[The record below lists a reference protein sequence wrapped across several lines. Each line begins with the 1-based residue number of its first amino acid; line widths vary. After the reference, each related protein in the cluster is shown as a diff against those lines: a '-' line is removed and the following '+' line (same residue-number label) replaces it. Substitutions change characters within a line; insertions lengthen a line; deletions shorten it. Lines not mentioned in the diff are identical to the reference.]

1 MTNASHQNEQHN
13 ENEGV
18 AKGPLSGVKI
28 IDMSSVVMGPFAT
41 LIFADM
47 GAEVIKVE
55 FDQGKV
61 PGDMMRYAGYSPDGK
76 RGPIFA
82 ALNRN
87 KKAVTINAGSDEG
100 KAQLTELL
108 SGADVFFHNVRMAGM
123 RRLGFD
129 YEGVRAIKPDI
140 VYTHCAGY
148 GADGPYAEYQA
159 YDDLV
164 QAASGFASLHA
175 QRSGGDPEY
184 APSLIADK
192 TVGLFATYATLAALF
207 HRERTGEGQFVS
219 VPMLESFTFFNMVEN
234 LYGATYANGDG
245 KMGYT
250 RSINP
255 RRRPYPTKDGYIA
268 IVPYIDSQ
276 WERFF
281 EIGGRPGVFEDPRF
295 STYEAR
301 TQNTGLLYAIIEEV
315 AATKTTDQWVEILAE
330 ENIPAMRYNAM
341 LDVLHDPHLASVDF
355 FAELNDDALGQ
366 YRGLRHPVGFSK
378 TPASIRSAPPAL
390 GQDNDEILKTSRNS
404 GNSD

>member
-1 MTNASHQNEQHN
+1 VSKITPDNVDGEKPSHP
-13 ENEGV
+13 
-18 AKGPLSGVKI
+18 KGPLHGVRI

-41 LIFADM
+41 LILADM

-55 FDQGKV
+55 FDKGKV
-61 PGDMMRYAGYSPDGK
+61 PGDMMRYAGYSPDK
-76 RGPIFA
+76 QRGPIFA

-87 KKAVTINAGSDEG
+87 KKAVTINAGSEEG
-100 KAQLTELL
+100 RAQLSELL
-108 SGADVFFHNVRMAGM
+108 AGADVFFHNVRMAGM
-123 RRLGFD
+123 ARLGFD
-129 YEGVRAIKPDI
+129 YEGVRAINPNI
-140 VYTHCAGY
+140 IYTHCAGY
-148 GADGPYAEYQA
+148 GAAGPYAKYQA

-164 QAASGFASLHA
+164 QAASGFAALHA

-219 VPMLESFTFFNMVEN
+219 VPMLESFTYFNMVEN
-234 LYGATYANGDG
+234 LYGATYASGDG

-255 RRRPYPTKDGYIA
+255 RRRPYPTKDSYIA
-268 IVPYIDSQ
+268 IVPYIDAQ

-281 EIGGRPGVFEDPRF
+281 EIGGRPGVFDDPRF

-301 TQNTGLLYAIIEEV
+301 TQNTGQLYAIIEEV
-315 AATKTTDQWVEILAE
+315 AATKTTDEWVDILAA

-341 LDVLHDPHLASVDF
+341 QEVMNDPHLAQTDF
-355 FAELNDDALGQ
+355 FAEMEDDILGT
-366 YRGLRHPVGFSK
+366 YRAVRHPVEFGK
-378 TPASIRSAPPAL
+378 TPASIRSAAPAL
-390 GQDNDEILKTSRNS
+390 GQHNEEILGKKRPAK
-404 GNSD
+404 D